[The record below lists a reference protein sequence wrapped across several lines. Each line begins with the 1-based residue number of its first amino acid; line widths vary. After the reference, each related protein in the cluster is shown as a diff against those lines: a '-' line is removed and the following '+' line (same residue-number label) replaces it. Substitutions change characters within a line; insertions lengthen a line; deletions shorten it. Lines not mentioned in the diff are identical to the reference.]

1 MGVGTSINEIFARLK
16 EITGYEKEAVH
27 GPPKLGEVFKIY
39 LEASKAQH
47 ELDWV
52 PRVGLDEG
60 MRRTVE
66 YFRNAGR
73 D

>member
-1 MGVGTSINEIFARLK
+1 MTK
-16 EITGYEKEAVH
+16 
-27 GPPKLGEVFKIY
+27 VFKVY
-39 LEASKAQH
+39 LDASKAQR
-47 ELDWV
+47 ELGWA

-66 YFRNAGR
+66 YFRDARR